1 MKTKKEKKIA
11 RLVKKVTMEEGME
24 LELSDFQISGTDAS
38 GVMTMADFEILD
50 EDQKLRE
57 DYVLKPGFYKITD
70 KSGLIPLEVTP
81 ERYFETESNAEIAK
95 HFEVFVNKQDVY
107 EKRGLPKKRSILL
120 HSIPGAGK
128 TSSIRNFLQKF
139 KHRNDVA
146 VLLAENGDWLNWE
159 LVSQMW
165 LDKGRDNTKN
175 QVNLAV
181 LVIEDIGGT
190 ELSSRDTSV
199 SSEMLNFLDG
209 NSDVFKIPT
218 LIIGTTNFINL
229 LGSTLCDR
237 PGRFDKII
245 EVLPPKDSEIKILAE
260 EFLGRPI
267 EKDEE
272 NAIFGKKFTP
282 AYCKEIIIRHELY
295 NITIAEAAKE
305 LEEQRKKSREQKHGN
320 NKKNTGFGEW

>member
-1 MKTKKEKKIA
+1 M
-11 RLVKKVTMEEGME
+11 
-24 LELSDFQISGTDAS
+24 
-38 GVMTMADFEILD
+38 
-50 EDQKLRE
+50 
-57 DYVLKPGFYKITD
+57 
-70 KSGLIPLEVTP
+70 
-81 ERYFETESNAEIAK
+81 
-95 HFEVFVNKQDVY
+95 
-107 EKRGLPKKRSILL
+107 
-120 HSIPGAGK
+120 
-128 TSSIRNFLQKF
+128 
-139 KHRNDVA
+139 
-146 VLLAENGDWLNWE
+146 AENGDWLNWE

-165 LDKGRDNTKN
+165 LDKGKDNTKDR
-175 QVNLAV
+175 VNLAV
-181 LVIEDIGGT
+181 LIIEDIGGT
-190 ELSSRDTSV
+190 ELSHRDTSV

-260 EFLGRPI
+260 EFLGRPL

-320 NKKNTGFGEW
+320 NKKNTGFGDW